1 MTKVIACIDGSQVA
15 MDVCDAAAWA
25 SLKMEAPLDLLHV
38 LDKEEYPTRDKR
50 NDLSGNIGLGS
61 REHLLAE
68 LTELDEKRSR
78 LALEHGKH
86 MLEDA
91 KNRVEADGAEQVTTH
106 QRHGSLVETLQEAD
120 PDMRMLV
127 MGRQGEAHDNQ
138 AHSLGS
144 HLENVVR
151 TIHKPILVVVP
162 GFNKPSR
169 FMFAYDGSKT
179 GQKALEKLIKS
190 PLLKGLECHLVMVSE
205 EDDKHV
211 NGLNQATAR
220 LSAAGYSVIPTI
232 KQGAVQ
238 PVLSEYQTQHDIDL
252 LVMGAYGH
260 SRIRQFLVGS
270 NTAKMV
276 RLSDIPIL
284 LIR

>member
-15 MDVCDAAAWA
+15 MDVCDASAWA
-25 SLKMEAPLDLLHV
+25 SLKLQTPLDLLHV
-38 LDKEEYPTRDKR
+38 LDKEEYPTAEKR

-61 REHLLAE
+61 REHLLTE
-68 LTELDEKRSR
+68 LTELDEKRSK

-91 KNRVEADGAEQVTTH
+91 KKRVEAVGADNVTTH
-106 QRHGSLVETLQEAD
+106 QRHGSLVETLEEAD
-120 PDMRMLV
+120 DDMRMLV

-151 TIHKPILVVVP
+151 AIHKPILVVVP
-162 GFNKPSR
+162 GFKTPSR

-179 GQKALEKLIKS
+179 GQKALDKLIKS

-205 EDDKHV
+205 EDDKHI
-211 NGLNQATAR
+211 NELKEASDKLA
-220 LSAAGYSVIPTI
+220 AAGYNVVPTI
-232 KQGAVQ
+232 RQGAVQ
-238 PVLSEYQTQHDIDL
+238 PVLSDYQKDHDIDL

-270 NTAKMV
+270 NTAKMMS
-276 RLSDIPIL
+276 LSDIPML